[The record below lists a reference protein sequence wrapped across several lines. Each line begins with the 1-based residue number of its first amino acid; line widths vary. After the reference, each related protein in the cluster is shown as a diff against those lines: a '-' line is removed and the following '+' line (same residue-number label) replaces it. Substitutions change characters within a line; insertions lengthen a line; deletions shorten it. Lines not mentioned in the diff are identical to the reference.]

1 MVESRSP
8 KPFAAGSSPVSPA
21 INNRGVAQYGLEYLL
36 GVQEV
41 ASSNLVTPTTMDTRV
56 SGYLRSFFLLK
67 NAFYNTIYNTHEFFV
82 SIHLHLNYKRYMVDY
97 PKLSSQV
104 CLF

>member
-21 INNRGVAQYGLEYLL
+21 IYDRGVAQYGLECLL

-41 ASSNLVTPTTMDTRV
+41 ASSNLVTPTTRNTRV
-56 SGYLRSFFLLK
+56 SGFLGSFFLLK
-67 NAFYNTIYNTHEFFV
+67 KQPIYH
-82 SIHLHLNYKRYMVDY
+82 NYTTVKY
-97 PKLSSQV
+97 LQ
-104 CLF
+104 LIF